1 MTLSNPIEIDDAIV
15 LLLGAGVESGQR
27 AQIKGITRLEKLIF
41 LLERETNSSDWLNDT
56 ADFEAY
62 NFGPFSR
69 KVYEA
74 VETLSAA
81 EIITDS
87 AQLSSNDMDT
97 WEARA
102 AIDEATDTGNPYSG
116 NPYTTRNFEL
126 TERGWRYFNALK
138 SEVGTENLKE
148 LSSFKGQFARLPL
161 RQLVR
166 YVYQRY
172 EQFTTKSLIRDQVL
186 GADG

>member
-15 LLLGAGVESGQR
+15 LLLGAGVGAGQR

-41 LLERETNSSDWLNDT
+41 LLERETNSSKWLNDT

-69 KVYEA
+69 KVYKA

-87 AQLSSNDMDT
+87 SQLSSNDMDT

-102 AIDEATDTGNPYSG
+102 AIDEAADGG
-116 NPYTTRNFEL
+116 NPYTTRKFEL

-138 SEVGTENLKE
+138 SEVGTENLEE

-186 GADG
+186 GTDG